1 MRPFSPCLL
10 AVLLLA
16 AGCDRR
22 AAPTAAVDAPTPKIA
37 KKPAPVAPVEPER
50 KGWLGV
56 IVARESVDVTADSP
70 GRLQAVY
77 VSIGDRVKRGDRIA
91 SLDTRIPA
99 QDLEMARSSLQGDE
113 ADQRRA
119 TDELAEAQAR
129 NDRRQKNPDFFSK
142 EALGDAA
149 LKAKTAAA
157 ALEVARSRPA
167 EQKAK
172 IRQLETSLGRNEIR
186 APFDGRVAER
196 FADAGA
202 LVGPGTPVVRLIS
215 AGDLMVRAA

>member
-1 MRPFSPCLL
+1 MPGLETAPPEGGFKPDSSGAAPSPGIYARAGPAVATEFSKYAVRYFPMRRLSLCL

-22 AAPTAAVDAPTPKIA
+22 AAPTAAVDAPAPKIA

-56 IVARESVDVTADSP
+56 VVARESVDVTADSP

-91 SLDTRIPA
+91 SLDTRIA
-99 QDLEMARSSLQGDE
+99 TQDLEMARSSLQGDE
-113 ADQRRA
+113 ADERRA

-129 NDRRQKNPDFFSK
+129 NDRRRKNPH
-142 EALGDAA
+142 
-149 LKAKTAAA
+149 
-157 ALEVARSRPA
+157 
-167 EQKAK
+167 
-172 IRQLETSLGRNEIR
+172 
-186 APFDGRVAER
+186 
-196 FADAGA
+196 
-202 LVGPGTPVVRLIS
+202 
-215 AGDLMVRAA
+215 